1 MGGLLSYSLSVSV
14 FILMLYPVLH
24 QIINRSRHFRFNRLA
39 VITGLL
45 LSLVLPCILDST
57 LISLPSETVVTN
69 VDSVMNMNSTL
80 SVMQTTSVEN
90 DSVPAFP
97 WLSIVL
103 IVYLS
108 GIVVL
113 SCREIISFLR
123 LFRMIAVSEKKI
135 IDGVTILSLIHI

>member
-45 LSLVLPCILDST
+45 LSLALPCILDST

-80 SVMQTTSVEN
+80 SVMKTTSV
-90 DSVPAFP
+90 
-97 WLSIVL
+97 
-103 IVYLS
+103 
-108 GIVVL
+108 
-113 SCREIISFLR
+113 
-123 LFRMIAVSEKKI
+123 
-135 IDGVTILSLIHI
+135 

>member
-45 LSLVLPCILDST
+45 LSLALPCILDST

-80 SVMQTTSVEN
+80 SVMKTTSVEN

-123 LFRMIAVSEKKI
+123 LLRMIAVSEKKR
-135 IDGVTILSLIHI
+135 IDGVTLVSLKKC